1 MKAEIGDRVAL
12 INQKGEII
20 AQGQLTNILKNGWSE
35 QKFTI
40 DDSEFSI
47 SYSERDELILIP
59 ESEVFEAYTQSQKDF
74 SDLVDKMFQYSVR
87 DLPASQLNEV
97 MEHFHSIFEI
107 LKPYETERSKSL
119 QALWGNHHLTFE
131 DIQKKNLDFKE
142 FKRKYA

>member
-12 INQKGEII
+12 INNKGEIV
-20 AQGQLTNILKNGWSE
+20 AQGQLTNIFKNGWSE

-59 ESEVFEAYTQSQKDF
+59 ESEVTEAYTQSQKDF
-74 SDLVDKMFQYSVR
+74 SDLIDKMFQYSVR
-87 DLPASQLNEV
+87 DLSPSQLTDV
-97 MEHFHSIFEI
+97 MDHFDSIFEI
-107 LKPYETERSKSL
+107 LKPYETERIRSF

-131 DIQKKNLDFKE
+131 DIQKKNLDFRE

>member
-1 MKAEIGDRVAL
+1 MHWRRKWQPTLVFL
-12 INQKGEII
+12 PGEF
-20 AQGQLTNILKNGWSE
+20 LGWGSLVGC
-35 QKFTI
+35 
-40 DDSEFSI
+40 
-47 SYSERDELILIP
+47 RLWGHELILIP
-59 ESEVFEAYTQSQKDF
+59 ESEIFQAYTQSQKDF
-74 SDLVDKMFQYSVR
+74 SDLIDKMFQYSIR

>member
-1 MKAEIGDRVAL
+1 MKAEIGEQVAL
-12 INQKGEII
+12 INNKGEIV

-59 ESEVFEAYTQSQKDF
+59 ESEVTEAYTQSQKDF
-74 SDLVDKMFQYSVR
+74 SDLIDKMFQYSVR
-87 DLPASQLNEV
+87 DLSPSQLTDV
-97 MEHFHSIFEI
+97 MGHFDSIFEI
-107 LKPYETERSKSL
+107 LKPYETERSRSI

>member
-12 INQKGEII
+12 INHKGEII

-35 QKFTI
+35 QIFTI

-47 SYSERDELILIP
+47 SYSERDELIIIP

-74 SDLVDKMFQYSVR
+74 SDLVDKMFQYSV
-87 DLPASQLNEV
+87 
-97 MEHFHSIFEI
+97 FEI
-107 LKPYETERSKSL
+107 LKPYETERSRSL

>member
-12 INQKGEII
+12 INNKSEIV

-35 QKFTI
+35 QRFTI

-59 ESEVFEAYTQSQKDF
+59 ESEVIEAYTQSQKDF

-87 DLPASQLNEV
+87 DLSPSQLTDV
-97 MEHFHSIFEI
+97 MDHFDSIFEI
-107 LKPYETERSKSL
+107 LKPYETERSRSL
-119 QALWGNHHLTFE
+119 QSLWGNHHYTFE

-142 FKRKYA
+142 LKRKYA